1 MTALPDTMMPDGPL
15 RSQRVIPAY
24 YTPAKVDSVLRALA
38 LRCAGM
44 AAMGASIGLWI
55 VPGMEGDAA
64 MQLTK
69 LLVSATFLVG
79 GAAMI
84 GISRRNDAP
93 EVLIDTKTRQL
104 TVIMRDRR
112 GQVTSQT
119 SHAIDGLREIELRD
133 GLLTARD
140 KTGEPL
146 IALPVED
153 AEVEGALRS
162 LLNRPKA

>member
-1 MTALPDTMMPDGPL
+1 MTALPDTFMPEGPL
-15 RSQRVIPAY
+15 RDERAIPAHY
-24 YTPAKVDSVLRALA
+24 KPAEMDSVLRSLA

-44 AAMGASIGLWI
+44 AAMGASLGLWI
-55 VPGMEGDAA
+55 VPGMDGDAA

-84 GISRRNDAP
+84 GLSRRRDET
-93 EVLIDTKTRQL
+93 EVVIDTRTRRL
-104 TVIMRDRR
+104 TVVTRDRQ
-112 GQVTSQT
+112 GKITSQT
-119 SHAIDGLREIELRD
+119 SHPIDGLREIELRD

-140 KTGEPL
+140 EAGEPL

-153 AEVEGALRS
+153 TEVEGALRA
-162 LLNRPKA
+162 LLNARSA